1 VFNLDYIIVGSG
13 INSLVAG
20 ALLSRAGKRVLILE
34 RSKHI
39 GGCMETREVTL
50 PGFKHDVMSTTFVLF
65 LTSPAYSELQEDLD
79 KHGLKF
85 CHTNTPTAIIR
96 PDGTSLILTTDQ
108 QKNVNN
114 LNNLR
119 HGDGDQFLNDIN
131 MIAEDSSFLFFLL
144 GGPLWSWQT
153 LQLFSKQIWKKGFR
167 NFVNWFGHSLISA
180 RTWLETSYEH
190 PLTQALFAPWVL
202 HTGLTPES
210 AYSGQMGK
218 VIAFALE
225 AAGAPIVRGGAEQAA
240 ASFRRLIEAN
250 GGKFQCFTD
259 VDEVIVENGKVRGV
273 ITSQGEKIKANGVI
287 VSVTPS
293 QLNDRLLRN
302 GTLKNNPEEK
312 KFRHGRGNFQIHYAL
327 DADPEWHNPD
337 LGNAALIHL
346 SDGIN
351 SVSKSSNEAER
362 GLLPETPTICVG
374 QPSKLDPTRCP
385 EGKSIFWIQIP
396 DAPFIIKGDSANR
409 IDCGSE
415 WNEQV
420 KELFA
425 DRVEN
430 ILANHI
436 PNFKTIKLA
445 RKCYSP
451 KDLSEM
457 NINLVGGDPYGGSCS
472 IDQFFI
478 WRAFPNSLNNET
490 PIKNLYHIGASTH
503 PGPGLS
509 GGSGFNLAKRLG
521 A

>member
-1 VFNLDYIIVGSG
+1 
-13 INSLVAG
+13 
-20 ALLSRAGKRVLILE
+20 
-34 RSKHI
+34 
-39 GGCMETREVTL
+39 
-50 PGFKHDVMSTTFVLF
+50 
-65 LTSPAYSELQEDLD
+65 
-79 KHGLKF
+79 
-85 CHTNTPTAIIR
+85 
-96 PDGTSLILTTDQ
+96 
-108 QKNVNN
+108 
-114 LNNLR
+114 
-119 HGDGDQFLNDIN
+119 
-131 MIAEDSSFLFFLL
+131 
-144 GGPLWSWQT
+144 
-153 LQLFSKQIWKKGFR
+153 
-167 NFVNWFGHSLISA
+167 
-180 RTWLETSYEH
+180 
-190 PLTQALFAPWVL
+190 
-202 HTGLTPES
+202 
-210 AYSGQMGK
+210 MGK